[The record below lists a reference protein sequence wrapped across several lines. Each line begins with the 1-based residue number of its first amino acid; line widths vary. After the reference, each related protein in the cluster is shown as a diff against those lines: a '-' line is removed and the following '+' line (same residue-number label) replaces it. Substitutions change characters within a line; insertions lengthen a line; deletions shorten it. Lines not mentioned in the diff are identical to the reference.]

1 MDIYIKTRSYDR
13 DYEWLP
19 NEDKN
24 VYSEKWLKN
33 YTSYISQEKPSLI
46 VKRENQLIKVF
57 ISDIPSKREDFS
69 STSIRY
75 AIAFDVNSSENE
87 NINSL
92 AIIIKAWLYE
102 RFNADEKGRIKKSVI
117 GEYLDNVFP
126 SDFVNKLMK
135 SEANITNELDINIL
149 KSKCENEVKNIDVIN
164 NKELQEKIDESYYCV
179 CNLKNKNNIDSYE
192 NINIFYT
199 LLKNNI
205 LTSSNI
211 NENITGAFFS
221 LVLRL
226 ESIANVIKGNE
237 IIDNDYPKFICVDF
251 TDYNIG
257 KINKE
262 VFDIKIINDFCLCLK
277 KKLQNTAKKTN
288 TNLYQEIQIQNQIT
302 ETEEMENK
310 KKYGIL
316 KIIVIALIL
325 SILANLGI
333 LIKIFSQNNLI
344 EDLTTK
350 NQKIEN
356 KKIELESA
364 IKDLQVKNQEA
375 QLSLQRVEHINQEM
389 EDITKS
395 IKILTE
401 ENNNLKLQLQNYQK
415 KENMEQR

>member
-19 NEDKN
+19 NEDKK

-57 ISDIPSKREDFS
+57 ITDIPSKREDFS

-87 NINSL
+87 NINFL
-92 AIIIKAWLYE
+92 ATIIKAWLYE
-102 RFNADEKGRIKKSVI
+102 RFNADERGKIKKSEI
-117 GEYLDNVFP
+117 GEYLDNVFTP
-126 SDFVNKLMK
+126 DFVNKLMK

-179 CNLKNKNNIDSYE
+179 CNLKNKNNKDSYE

-199 LLKNNI
+199 LLINNI

-211 NENITGAFFS
+211 NENIAGAFFS

-277 KKLQNTAKKTN
+277 KKLQNTAKKSN
-288 TNLYQEIQIQNQIT
+288 TNQYQEIQIQSQIT
-302 ETEEMENK
+302 QMEEMENNK
-310 KKYGIL
+310 NSGIL

-325 SILANLGI
+325 SIAANLGI
-333 LIKIFSQNNLI
+333 IIKLVLQTNLI
-344 EDLTTK
+344 ENLTTK
-350 NQKIEN
+350 NQMIEN
-356 KKIELESA
+356 KNIEMEA
-364 IKDLQVKNQEA
+364 IIKDLKGKNQEA
-375 QLSLQRVEHINQEM
+375 QSKLQISEHINQEK
-389 EDITKS
+389 EKLSQRINV
-395 IKILTE
+395 LTE
-401 ENNNLKLQLQNYQK
+401 ENKTLKLQLQNHQK
-415 KENMEQR
+415 KEKLEE